1 MRNSIGIDRKIK
13 RAWLDALLD
22 RLVQTQDEPELR
34 AFLDDRLKAELP
46 GKESRAKSAGIV
58 LRIWC
63 GIPKDRQYLRD
74 KALALVPQ
82 VSGPD
87 RIWLHWGLTVL
98 AYPFFRDAAEVVG
111 RVLTLQDDF
120 TTAHVQARLLTTW
133 GDRATTKEASQKLLT
148 TLVDWGVLRSTD
160 KKGHFLLA
168 GKMRTESPS
177 LQLWMLETML
187 AAGTA
192 QEVEAQQL
200 LRLPEA
206 FPFALSIGVGELRKH
221 DGFHVHRQGLDMEMV
236 ARRVPKAPPP
246 PVPAPKKAAKRS
258 AAASRQLPL
267 FDGPVARAPVPER
280 KPSEATSVPTTV
292 SRPAE
297 PPPPAQPVPPVSERD
312 RVAQAI
318 QDDVARTAL
327 ERADRFLQAKA
338 LFVVPDGPFAA
349 PLAECAE
356 LFRDGHYHGCIA
368 LTQAV
373 IEAIVRHVW
382 QAKLPKRKKQPD
394 KLEDHLAALHKAS
407 FMSADCKSKL
417 DAMWSARHAYTGLD
431 LAVPADR
438 QALYDTALT
447 NLRLLGDLEQE
458 LFPSSLP
465 QPGNATAQAKPH
477 QDVPL

>member
-22 RLVQTQDEPELR
+22 RLVQIQDERELR

-63 GIPKDRQYLRD
+63 GIPKDRLYLRD
-74 KALALVPQ
+74 KALALVSQ

-120 TTAHVQARLLTTW
+120 TTAQVQARLLTTW

-177 LQLWMLETML
+177 LQLWMLETMV

-192 QEVEAQQL
+192 QEIEAQQL

-206 FPFALSIGVGELRKH
+206 FPFAFSISVGELRKH

-236 ARRVPKAPPP
+236 ARRVPKATA
-246 PVPAPKKAAKRS
+246 PVPAPNKTAKRQ
-258 AAASRQLPL
+258 AADTRQLPL
-267 FDGPVARAPVPER
+267 FDGRAAPAPVAES
-280 KPSEATSVPTTV
+280 KPSEATPAPTTV
-292 SRPAE
+292 LPPAE
-297 PPPPAQPVPPVSERD
+297 SAPPAHAPSPISERD

-318 QDDVARTAL
+318 QDDVARTL
-327 ERADRFLQAKA
+327 LDRADRFLEATG
-338 LFVVPDGPFAA
+338 LLVVPNGPFAA
-349 PLAECAE
+349 PSAECAA
-356 LFRDGHYHGCIA
+356 LFRDGHYYACIA
-368 LTQAV
+368 LTHTV
-373 IEAIVRHVW
+373 MEAIVRHVW
-382 QAKLPKRKKQPD
+382 QAKFPKRKKQPENY
-394 KLEDHLAALHKAS
+394 EDTLAALHNAR
-407 FMSADCKSKL
+407 FLSAECKSRI
-417 DAMWSARHAYTGLD
+417 DATWSARHAYLGLNPTV
-431 LAVPADR
+431 AADR
-438 QALYDTALT
+438 QALYDTALS
-447 NLRLLGDLEQE
+447 NLRLLGDLAQE
-458 LFPSSLP
+458 FFPSLP
-465 QPGNATAQAKPH
+465 P
-477 QDVPL
+477 